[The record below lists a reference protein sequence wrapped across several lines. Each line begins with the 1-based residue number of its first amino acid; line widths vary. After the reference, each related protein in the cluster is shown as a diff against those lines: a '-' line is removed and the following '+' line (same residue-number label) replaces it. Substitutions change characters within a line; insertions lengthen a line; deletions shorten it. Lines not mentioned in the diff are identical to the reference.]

1 MPEENKTTN
10 SQIVCQVLSN
20 AGKYDSNIISLF
32 SDSRGSAKM
41 APFTEALP
49 DQVVE
54 VGIAEQNLV
63 SIAAGLAHMG
73 KRPFAFSPAC
83 FLSMRSIEQ
92 VKVDVAY
99 SHTNVKLVG
108 ISGGI
113 SYGALGMSHHSAQD
127 FAVTRAI
134 PNIQVLCP
142 ADRFETKKMFEYLSQ
157 SQDPAYIRLGRN
169 AVQDCFADENFEWEF
184 GKAHTMVEGEDVT
197 FIAIGETVRQAM
209 DASERLAKE
218 GISAEVLNV
227 SSLKPLDTE
236 AILKASKKTG
246 LVITVEEHSIY
257 NGLGA
262 AVAEVLA
269 EEINVRQQVV
279 AIPDEDPIAGESPE
293 VFKYYG
299 LDGESL
305 AKKAT
310 NMIDKY
316 AY

>member
-1 MPEENKTTN
+1 MAEKNKISN
-10 SQIVCQVLSN
+10 SQVVCQVLTEV
-20 AGKYDSNIISLF
+20 GQIDRNILALF

-41 APFTEALP
+41 TPFVTALP
-49 DQVVE
+49 EQVVE

-63 SIAAGLAHMG
+63 SISAGLAHMG

-134 PNIQVLCP
+134 PELQVLCP
-142 ADRFETKKMFEYLSQ
+142 ADRFETKKMFEYLVQ
-157 SQDPAYIRLGRN
+157 SEEPAYIRLGRN
-169 AVQDCFADENFEWEF
+169 AVPDCFESDEIDWQF
-184 GKAHTMVEGEDVT
+184 GKAHTMIEGTDIS

-209 DASERLAKE
+209 DASEKLAAQ
-218 GISAEVLNV
+218 GIRAEVLNI
-227 SSLKPLDTE
+227 SSLKPFDSE
-236 AILKASKKTG
+236 VVLKTARKTG
-246 LVITVEEHSIY
+246 IIITVEEHSVY

-262 AVAEVLA
+262 AVAESLA
-269 EEINVRQQVV
+269 EEVDIRQKIV
-279 AIPDEDPIAGESPE
+279 ALPDEAPIAGESPA

-299 LDGESL
+299 LDGASL
-305 AKKAT
+305 AKLGGD
-310 NMIDKY
+310 MLEKY
-316 AY
+316 G

>member
-1 MPEENKTTN
+1 MSEKNKISN
-10 SQIVCQVLSN
+10 SQIVCQVLTE
-20 AGKYDSNIISLF
+20 AGQADRDILALF

-41 APFTEALP
+41 APFAAELP
-49 DQVVE
+49 EQVVE

-63 SIAAGLAHMG
+63 SISAGLAHMG

-134 PNIQVLCP
+134 SGLQVLCP
-142 ADRFETKKMFEYLSQ
+142 ADRFETKKMFEYLAHSEE
-157 SQDPAYIRLGRN
+157 PAYIRLGRN
-169 AVQDCFADENFEWEF
+169 AVPDCFESDEIDWEF
-184 GKAHTMVEGEDVT
+184 DKAHMMIEGTDIS
-197 FIAIGETVRQAM
+197 FIAIGEAVRQAM
-209 DASERLAKE
+209 DASEKLVAQ
-218 GISAEVLNV
+218 GISAEVLNI
-227 SSLKPLDTE
+227 SSLKPFDSE
-236 AILKASKKTG
+236 AVLKTALKTG
-246 LVITVEEHSIY
+246 LVITVEEHSVY

-262 AVAEVLA
+262 AVAETLA
-269 EEINVRQQVV
+269 EETGIRQKIV
-279 AIPDEDPIAGESPE
+279 ALPDEAPMAGESPE

-305 AKKAT
+305 ASLGAEWVE
-310 NMIDKY
+310 KY
-316 AY
+316 G